1 MERSSDPHHSTADL
15 LSWPQIH
22 HSSAANPSNQVRSPP
37 KYHHPSSS
45 DSVSVPKFLSS
56 FSQPSDDIGDVLGGG
71 GRTTNKE
78 AESLNKK

>member
-37 KYHHPSSS
+37 RYLILRRLIQFQFQNFYFP
-45 DSVSVPKFLSS
+45 L
-56 FSQPSDDIGDVLGGG
+56 QPSDDIGDVLGRG

>member
-37 KYHHPSSS
+37 RYLILRRLIQFQFQNFYLP
-45 DSVSVPKFLSS
+45 L
-56 FSQPSDDIGDVLGGG
+56 QPSDDIGDVRGRG